1 MRIVRTALIAG
12 AATLALAGAAFAAR
26 DDGKLMLVALPDGT
40 VEHIRY
46 QDDVARRILLVEDD
60 APAAMLE
67 TALAPLSIFAEMQ
80 RVSAAMDARAEAM
93 MRQASALQAQAASPG
108 APGQGITLTNAAG
121 EPVGVMHY
129 SYVSSTTG
137 SDGCTRTV
145 SYSSDAGAGQ
155 QPRMIQTSSGT
166 CGAAPARPVA
176 PTAVSAPAA
185 RPSATSSAKITPVR
199 AVTAAAELQ
208 PPFPPSR
215 T

>member
-40 VEHIRY
+40 VQHIRY
-46 QDDVARRILLVEDD
+46 QGDVAPRILLVEDQ
-60 APAAMLE
+60 APAAMIE
-67 TALAPLSIFAEMQ
+67 SAFAPLSLFAEMQ
-80 RVSAAMDARAEAM
+80 RVSAAMNARAEAM
-93 MRQASALQAQAASPG
+93 MRQAAALQAQAANP
-108 APGQGITLTNAAG
+108 AAAGQGITLTNAAG

-137 SDGCTRTV
+137 ADGCTRTV
-145 SYSSDAGAGQ
+145 SYSSDGGLGQ

-166 CGAAPARPVA
+166 CGVAPARPVA
-176 PTAVSAPAA
+176 PTAVSAAAA
-185 RPSATSSAKITPVR
+185 RPSATSGAKITPVK
-199 AVTAAAELQ
+199 AVTTATELRQ
-208 PPFPPSR
+208 PFTPSR